1 MKKRIIALAL
11 VLALGLSLAGC
22 GRGGD
27 STDLSCDAMVR
38 AMLDAAPEGEQSEQ
52 LEWYEGQEL
61 DGYLADYYGL
71 ELSPSDGAV
80 VRLGGVHA
88 FELAVLKVPE
98 GDANSAATQLR
109 AYLQGRLGDFTG
121 YEPEQAALVE
131 GALVLTR
138 GEWVALIVSQDP
150 DAVRAAFD
158 GCFTGNGSGSGN
170 SSVAADV
177 PVVLQGRGKTLPNGR
192 VEYVDPEI
200 DDMTLYDT
208 AEILAAWH
216 SGDPSV
222 LSDYDRT
229 IYDKAGQVLEEV
241 LTDGMSD
248 YDREKAVYQWIV
260 THVSYDYDHYDPNV
274 TLSPDSSTPYN
285 PLVEGKGIC
294 LGFSVTFQLL
304 MDMAQVECI
313 TVVGASYQ
321 SQEDHAW
328 NMVRLDG
335 QWYCVDSTWD
345 TGIESPEEW
354 RYFNVT
360 SDRMAETNHQWD
372 YDAVPEATAKDGGR
386 TEDADSHDSARTVSE

>member
-27 STDLSCDAMVR
+27 STDQSCDAMVR
-38 AMLDAAPEGEQSEQ
+38 AMLDAAPEGNQSEQ
-52 LEWYEGQEL
+52 MAWYEGQEL

-80 VRLGGVHA
+80 VCLGGVQA

-131 GALVLTR
+131 DALVLTR
-138 GEWVALIVSQDP
+138 GQWVALIVSQDP

-158 GCFTGNGSGSGN
+158 GCFTDSGSSAN
-170 SSVAADV
+170 VAANA

-208 AEILAAWH
+208 AGILNAWQT
-216 SGDPSV
+216 GDPSA

-229 IYDKAGQVLEEV
+229 IYDKAGQVLEDV
-241 LTDGMSD
+241 LSDGMSD
-248 YDREKAVYQWIV
+248 YDKEKAVYQWVV
-260 THVSYDYDHYDPNV
+260 THVSYDYDHYDPAAA
-274 TLSPDSSTPYN
+274 LSPDSSTPYT

-294 LGFSVTFQLL
+294 LGFAVTFQLL

-328 NMVRLDG
+328 NMVRLNG

-345 TGIESPEEW
+345 TGIESPEDW
-354 RYFNVT
+354 CYFNVT

-372 YDAVPEATAKDGGR
+372 YDTVPEATAEDGGR
-386 TEDADSHDSARTVSE
+386 TEDTDSHDSVRTVSE